1 MTNIILQIHITIYTF
16 EAVYISYRISGQY
29 IILLGDVRSFLDV
42 GSPVAYM
49 RFKLLS
55 ICNSSKIFEIVKKY
69 YKKNNVQKKKQK
81 T

>member
-1 MTNIILQIHITIYTF
+1 MTNIILQIHIIIYTF

-29 IILLGDVRSFLDV
+29 IILLGDVRSILDV

-69 YKKNNVQKKKQK
+69 YKKNKKHG
-81 T
+81 